1 VLRLFLT
8 TTAGREHREIRD
20 LPLAHRHGRRHLEAS
35 RPHLQ
40 IRAAVGLLTPEGYF
54 APIAHSQPLRL
65 QSAPAAP
72 PVSAK
77 PVQWLHVTPAS
88 PSSRERIQAAPPP
101 PEYTERLPATNASA
115 TTTAAVKTD
124 VSAAHACGQVS
135 DGVNHLGSG
144 SGLGLGTA
152 GGSSEGGG

>member
-1 VLRLFLT
+1 LT

-65 QSAPAAP
+65 HSAPAAP

-88 PSSRERIQAAPPP
+88 PSSRERIQATPPP
-101 PEYTERLPATNASA
+101 PEYSERLPAESSSAAPNATAQTSA
-115 TTTAAVKTD
+115 T
-124 VSAAHACGQVS
+124 AAHTHGPSS